1 MAFPMLAGFY
11 GRVPRT
17 PDAGEDQVPVESI
30 WSAARGGKRYC
41 RWGSIKKHRIPRH
54 QKFSATVGVDG
65 TDKLVPYLNNEAA
78 NTSGKYRPAHTPSG
92 FFAGANPKGLKHRVP
107 GAPA

>member
-1 MAFPMLAGFY
+1 
-11 GRVPRT
+11 
-17 PDAGEDQVPVESI
+17 
-30 WSAARGGKRYC
+30 
-41 RWGSIKKHRIPRH
+41 
-54 QKFSATVGVDG
+54 VGVDG
-65 TDKLVPYLNNEAA
+65 TDKLVPYLNNEAE